1 MFTEEMPIQIQK
13 LAIYCKCGD
22 VIRLCDGWT
31 IEEISR
37 EHPISATT
45 GIDSLLYLVP
55 EKERDSAT
63 VEFYDCHNRVIPD
76 PRIYIEDIDD

>member
-13 LAIYCKCGD
+13 LAIYCRYGD

-31 IEEISR
+31 IEELSR
-37 EHPISATT
+37 EHPISITT

-55 EKERDSAT
+55 EEERDSVT
-63 VEFYDCHNRVIPD
+63 VEFYDCHNRAIPD